1 MADKLKKLSFIKI
14 LLISAVLV
22 LAANLYT
29 GRDRYFSYKLSC
41 DWTETLTTEDFR
53 LHSLQLRDDFY
64 VATDSDSQLI
74 LTVDEIIGGMD
85 FTMDSSMP
93 TGEVLVYYTTEAG
106 QDYSEARRTWAVPD
120 EDGENLYSFTI
131 PVQYVHTLRIDPT
144 IYGGNRLYFGGFVLN
159 PPRQFS
165 DFSLFSVQNL
175 PVFMVCTGLLAAIFR
190 FVQEIFTKKS
200 DKVYKKQ

>member
-22 LAANLYT
+22 LAVNLYT

-41 DWTETLTTEDFR
+41 DRTQTLTTEDFR

-85 FTMDSSMP
+85 FTMDFSMP
-93 TGEVLVYYTTEAG
+93 TGEVLVYYTTAPG
-106 QDYSEARRTWAVPD
+106 QDYTESQRTWALPV
-120 EDGENLYSFTI
+120 EGSENLYSFTI
-131 PVQYVHTLRIDPT
+131 PPQYVHTLRIDPT
-144 IYGGNRLYFGGFVLN
+144 IYGGNRLYFGDFILN
-159 PPRQFS
+159 PPRRFS
-165 DFSLFSVQNL
+165 DFFRPSVQNL
-175 PVFMVCTGLLAAIFR
+175 PVFMVCTGLLASIFR